1 METWVLL
8 VLFYGL
14 VKGAREILKK
24 QALTKNSTA
33 EVLFF
38 YTLIAFIIIIPFS
51 HGIFDLQPK
60 YYFLCALKSFIIFL
74 GWMMSAYALKR
85 LPVSI
90 YSVVDMGQLIF
101 STLLGVIFVHET
113 MGVFQIIGLL
123 VVSLALFLVNFKK
136 NDSDGKKVK
145 TVYIFITLAYCLFNS
160 TSGLMDK
167 LLLSGGGI
175 NSSQLQF
182 WYMLF
187 LTSYYGLYLLISRTK
202 VDFCTLRKNYAIP
215 VMSVLFIAADR
226 ALFIANADPDSKM
239 TVMSVI
245 KQSSVIVAILL
256 GKIFFREKNILY
268 RLFCALLVILG
279 IIITFV
285 KM

>member
-1 METWVLL
+1 MESWVWL

-24 QALTKNSTA
+24 QALRKSSTA
-33 EVLFF
+33 EMLFF
-38 YTLIAFIIIIPFS
+38 YTLIAFIVIIPFS
-51 HGIFDLQPK
+51 HDIFDIAPR
-60 YYFLCALKSFIIFL
+60 YYLFCALKSFIIFI
-74 GWMMSAYALKR
+74 GWMMSAYAIKR

-101 STLLGVIFVHET
+101 STLLGVIFVRET
-113 MGVFQIIGLL
+113 MGFFQILGLL
-123 VVSLALFLVNFKK
+123 IVALALFLVNFKK
-136 NDSDGKKVK
+136 NDGDGARVR
-145 TVYIFITLAYCLFNS
+145 TVYVFVTLLYCLFNS

-167 LLLSGGGI
+167 LLLRTGEI

-187 LTSYYGLYLLISRTK
+187 LVLFYGVYLLASRTK
-202 VDFCTLRKNYAIP
+202 VDFRTLRTNYAIP

-239 TVMSVI
+239 TVMSII

-256 GKIFFREKNILY
+256 GKIFFKEKNIAY

-279 IIITFV
+279 IIITFI